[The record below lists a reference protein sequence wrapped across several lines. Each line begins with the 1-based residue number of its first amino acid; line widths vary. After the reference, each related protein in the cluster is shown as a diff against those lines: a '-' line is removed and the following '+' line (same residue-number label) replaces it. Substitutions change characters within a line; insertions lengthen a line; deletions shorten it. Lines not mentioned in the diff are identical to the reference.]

1 MKVNSTLNAPKG
13 DKTTISKSSE
23 DGREITSFTKRNDKE
38 DVTKTLEK
46 ISNGY
51 LLTVEVWNF
60 KDDIKSKVTKKYFES
75 NPLND
80 EDEESE
86 GKDEFTDSWEVL
98 N

>member
-1 MKVNSTLNAPKG
+1 
-13 DKTTISKSSE
+13 
-23 DGREITSFTKRNDKE
+23 
-38 DVTKTLEK
+38 
-46 ISNGY
+46 
-51 LLTVEVWNF
+51 VEVWNF